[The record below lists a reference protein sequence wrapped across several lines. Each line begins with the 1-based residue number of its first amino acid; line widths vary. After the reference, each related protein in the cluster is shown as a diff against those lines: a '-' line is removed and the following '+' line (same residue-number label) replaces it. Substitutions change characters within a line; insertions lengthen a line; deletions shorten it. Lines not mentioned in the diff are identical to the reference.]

1 MNRIAVRKC
10 HLLTMWP
17 SGASKSPSVA
27 ARKWWYRNA
36 AAYVH
41 SSLKVRELYHFSG
54 CSAQTS
60 GIGMNIEVRK
70 ASTGMGPRENGSLAG
85 SPGFFAGS
93 GI

>member
-1 MNRIAVRKC
+1 LNRIAVRKC

-17 SGASKSPSVA
+17 SGASKSPSVS

-60 GIGMNIEVRK
+60 GMGRNREVRK
-70 ASTGMGPRENGSLAG
+70 ASTGMGPRENFSGSASSLG
-85 SPGFFAGS
+85 T